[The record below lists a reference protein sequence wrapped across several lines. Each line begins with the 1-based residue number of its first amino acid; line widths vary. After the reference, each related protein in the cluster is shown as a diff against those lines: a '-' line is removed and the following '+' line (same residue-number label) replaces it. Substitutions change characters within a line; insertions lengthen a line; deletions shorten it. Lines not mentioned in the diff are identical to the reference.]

1 MKSEKAMSLI
11 SVIISIIIII
21 GIIAT
26 TVYFLGKGFQESRIE
41 NVKTNMLLVQGK
53 IKVLQESSIAKKDET
68 ILKGKKLVDNQ
79 ENEKVKEMLEKK
91 VITPEEQNFDKY
103 YIVDGET
110 LKEMQIEGI
119 VFGEGNFYIVNY
131 ATNEIIWTQGLK
143 IEDNVYYKL
152 SEITQNF

>member
-1 MKSEKAMSLI
+1 MKNEKAMSLI
-11 SVIISIIIII
+11 SVIIAIIIII
-21 GIIAT
+21 GIIASA
-26 TVYFLGKGFQESRIE
+26 VYFVGKGFQASRIE

-79 ENEKVKEMLEKK
+79 ENKKVKEMLEKK

-103 YIVDGET
+103 YIVDGEI

-143 IEDNVYYKL
+143 IEDKVYYKL
-152 SEITQNF
+152 SEIANY